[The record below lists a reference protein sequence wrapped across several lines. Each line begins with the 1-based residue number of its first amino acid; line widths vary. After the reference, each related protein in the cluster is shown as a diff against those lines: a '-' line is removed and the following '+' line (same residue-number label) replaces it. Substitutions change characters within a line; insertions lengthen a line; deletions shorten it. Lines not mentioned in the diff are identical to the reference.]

1 MWDKKKKT
9 LKYFQ
14 SIPRQKADPTNYPSD
29 AKPETNS
36 GLTLVEIVVTIAII
50 GISLPPLMNA
60 FTAGARGQSTA
71 EDRTT
76 ALYLL
81 KYKMAEVELQGFPEI
96 QTEEGEFDDNNR
108 YTWSTE
114 VMELEPE
121 ELSEGLVL
129 EGLRQIIVTV
139 YWQFRNSEKS
149 MSLYTLASD
158 RQLTS
163 QQEQTTQQGAGGEQ
177 GGR

>member
-1 MWDKKKKT
+1 MWKKKKKT

-14 SIPRQKADPTNYPSD
+14 SMPGQKSDLASCPSD
-29 AKPETNS
+29 VKQDTAT
-36 GLTLVEIVVTIAII
+36 GFTLVEIVVTIAII
-50 GISLPPLMNA
+50 SISLPPLMNA

-81 KYKMAEVELQGFPEI
+81 KYKMAEVELQGFPEV

-114 VMELEPE
+114 VIEIEPE
-121 ELSEGLVL
+121 ELPEGLVL
-129 EGLRQIIVTV
+129 EGLRQIVVTV

-149 MSLYTLASD
+149 MSLYTLVSD
-158 RQLTS
+158 RQLSS
-163 QQEQTTQQGAGGEQ
+163 QQGQATQQGAGGGQ
-177 GGR
+177 SGR